1 MSGEKNL
8 RKLIQDMEPILHEG
22 TYVFVSVASLDM
34 VPRSAT
40 IFEFKEDKGITL
52 VVKKET
58 ADALKLSYQFE
69 ASWITLNIHSSLEA
83 VGLTAAFSGELAKHK
98 LSCNVVAG
106 FYHDHLFVARTDA
119 EKTVQVLREFSK
131 HY

>member
-8 RKLIQDMEPILHEG
+8 KKLIQDMEPILHEG
-22 TYVFVSVASLDM
+22 TYVFVSVASLDT
-34 VPRSAT
+34 VPRTAT
-40 IFEFKEDKGITL
+40 IFEFKEDEGITL

-58 ADALKLSYQFE
+58 ADALNLSYEFD

-83 VGLTAAFSGELAKHK
+83 VGLTAAFSGALAKHK

-106 FYHDHLFVARTDA
+106 FYHDHLFVARQDA
-119 EKTVQVLREFSK
+119 EETISVLKDFSK
-131 HY
+131 NY

>member
-1 MSGEKNL
+1 MSGEKKL
-8 RKLIQDMEPILHEG
+8 GKLIKEMEPILHEG
-22 TYVFVSVASLDM
+22 TYVFVSVASLEM
-34 VPRSAT
+34 VPRMAT
-40 IFEFKEDKGITL
+40 IFEFKEDEGITL

-119 EKTVQVLREFSK
+119 ERTVQVLREFSK

>member
-8 RKLIQDMEPILHEG
+8 KKLIQDMEPILHEG

-40 IFEFKEDKGITL
+40 IFEFKEDEGITL

-58 ADALKLSYQFE
+58 ADALKLSYEFE

-119 EKTVQVLREFSK
+119 EETIRVLKDFSK
-131 HY
+131 NY